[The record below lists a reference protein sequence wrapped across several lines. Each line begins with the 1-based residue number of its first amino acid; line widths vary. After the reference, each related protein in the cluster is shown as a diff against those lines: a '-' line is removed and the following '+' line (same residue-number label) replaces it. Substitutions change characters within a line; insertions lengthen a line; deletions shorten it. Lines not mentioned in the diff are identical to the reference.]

1 MRRTL
6 VRTLVAAVLTVATVL
21 GATGCSGSDP
31 VAEQYADGST
41 KNYIGGDGTVVEI
54 PPENRT
60 EPVFFTSVTDL
71 GEPLESSTYD
81 GDLMVVNFWYAA
93 CPPCRTEAPDLE
105 ALHQQ
110 YQDQGVSFIG
120 VNVRDQA
127 GTAVAFAKR
136 FGVTY
141 PSVIDSNDG
150 AVQLAF
156 AGQVA
161 PNAVP
166 TTIVVDRA
174 GRVAARITGAADK
187 SILNALITSVLEET
201 P

>member
-1 MRRTL
+1 MRAF
-6 VRTLVAAVLTVATVL
+6 VVAVVAGATVL
-21 GATGCSGSDP
+21 SATGCGGSDS

-54 PPENRT
+54 PEENRA
-60 EPVFFTSVTDL
+60 EPVSFTSVTDL
-71 GEPLESSTYD
+71 GEPLDSADYD
-81 GDLMVVNFWYAA
+81 GDVMVVNFWYAA

-166 TTIVVDRA
+166 TTIVVDRE

-187 SILNALITSVLEET
+187 SILNALITSVLDET

>member
-1 MRRTL
+1 MRAF
-6 VRTLVAAVLTVATVL
+6 VVAVVAGATVL
-21 GATGCSGSDP
+21 GVTGCGDSDS

-54 PPENRT
+54 PEENRA
-60 EPVFFTSVTDL
+60 EPVSFTSVTDL
-71 GEPLESSTYD
+71 GEPLDSADYD
-81 GDLMVVNFWYAA
+81 GDVMVVNFWYAA

-166 TTIVVDRA
+166 TTIVVDRE

-187 SILNALITSVLEET
+187 SILNALITSVLDET

>member
-1 MRRTL
+1 MRAF
-6 VRTLVAAVLTVATVL
+6 VVAVVAGATVL
-21 GATGCSGSDP
+21 GVTGCGVSDS

-54 PPENRT
+54 PEENRA
-60 EPVFFTSVTDL
+60 EPVSFTSVTDL
-71 GEPLESSTYD
+71 GEPLDSADYD
-81 GDLMVVNFWYAA
+81 GDVMVVNFWYAA

-105 ALHQQ
+105 ALYQQ

-166 TTIVVDRA
+166 TTIVVDRE

-187 SILNALITSVLEET
+187 SILNALITSVLDET

>member
-1 MRRTL
+1 MRAF
-6 VRTLVAAVLTVATVL
+6 VVAVVAGATVL
-21 GATGCSGSDP
+21 GVTGCGGSDS

-54 PPENRT
+54 AEENRA
-60 EPVFFTSVTDL
+60 EPVSFTSVTDL
-71 GEPLESSTYD
+71 GEPLDSADYD
-81 GDLMVVNFWYAA
+81 GDVMVVNFWYAA

-166 TTIVVDRA
+166 TTIVVDRE

-187 SILNALITSVLEET
+187 SILNALITSVLDET